1 MQRVSQIWPRS
12 WLHFK
17 ISNYKV
23 VFCGQ
28 IKKAIARYQLTA
40 DDEALLRMLQE
51 DAVQAQLAC
60 RSTFS
65 QFADSRRLGSAPRAR
80 IVLPADIDNLFAGAE
95 SAQFHNFLAMF
106 RTFHIAERIDKI
118 TFKKSYFYS
127 PDECE
132 DHVGLLISS
141 QRTSKSCN
149 MSRQIY
155 ERFGIRNRAR
165 FF

>member
-60 RSTFS
+60 RSICS

-80 IVLPADIDNLFAGAE
+80 IVFLADIYKLFGGAE
-95 SAQFHNFLAMF
+95 SAQIHNFLAMF
-106 RTFHIAERIDKI
+106 RTFHIAGRLDKMAS
-118 TFKKSYFYS
+118 KKSYFDS
-127 PDECE
+127 PGECK
-132 DHVGLLISS
+132 DHVMLV
-141 QRTSKSCN
+141 
-149 MSRQIY
+149 
-155 ERFGIRNRAR
+155 F
-165 FF
+165 